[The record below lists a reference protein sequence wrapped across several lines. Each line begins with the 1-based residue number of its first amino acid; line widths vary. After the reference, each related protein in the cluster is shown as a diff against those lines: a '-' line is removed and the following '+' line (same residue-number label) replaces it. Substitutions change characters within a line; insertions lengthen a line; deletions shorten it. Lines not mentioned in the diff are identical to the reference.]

1 MKLDYRVNVVIFKTT
16 LELLS
21 TMVNR
26 GLAKI

>member
-21 TMVNR
+21 PMVNR